1 MVKCLQ
7 GFVCGPEIRIGIELL
22 NYDLRIFYNSM
33 LQAELGV
40 EKVNEDYSG
49 LDYPGFVSMWN
60 VKRARIPGE

>member
-1 MVKCLQ
+1 MVRCLQ
-7 GFVCGPEIRIGIELL
+7 GFFCAPEIRIGIELF

-40 EKVNEDYSG
+40 EKANGDYSG